1 VTKRCRDN
9 ETPGG
14 ESGWRGDLQVF
25 FILLLTCY
33 QRLRKLR
40 ASQGRMANG
49 KIRKTLQV
57 LNEQAVSE
65 SKASHKDCESDESPA
80 DAQR

>member
-1 VTKRCRDN
+1 
-9 ETPGG
+9 
-14 ESGWRGDLQVF
+14 
-25 FILLLTCY
+25 
-33 QRLRKLR
+33 
-40 ASQGRMANG
+40 MANG